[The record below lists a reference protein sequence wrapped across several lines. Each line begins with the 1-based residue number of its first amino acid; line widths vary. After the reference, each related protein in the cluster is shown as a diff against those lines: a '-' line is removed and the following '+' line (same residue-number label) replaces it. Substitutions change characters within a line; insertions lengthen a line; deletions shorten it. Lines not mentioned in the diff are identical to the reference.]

1 MNTINSDA
9 TMPSLESKAIEVEIL
24 PPNFSATS
32 FSEQI
37 SDTVEKVLLAA
48 VNNLA
53 ETSQDKFDRISTISI
68 KTKFRLEVVPDTLEV
83 DVSLRS

>member
-1 MNTINSDA
+1 MSTINSDT

>member
-1 MNTINSDA
+1 MTTINSDISIS
-9 TMPSLESKAIEVEIL
+9 SLESKAIEVEVL

-53 ETSQDKFDRISTISI
+53 DTSQDKFDRISTISI

-83 DVSLRS
+83 NVSLGS

>member
-1 MNTINSDA
+1 MTTINSDISIS
-9 TMPSLESKAIEVEIL
+9 SLESKAIEVEVL

-53 ETSQDKFDRISTISI
+53 DTSQDKFDRISTISI